1 MADVVING
9 KHGKYK
15 VSNKILGKGSFSCVY
30 LGTCNGTNVAIKKI
44 TLNKINEKVKIK
56 IKEEIEIMFK
66 FNHEN
71 IVKIIDTSQD
81 LNYWYIIIEYC
92 NIGTLDKVIEMNAM
106 NKNSNEIEEN
116 THYYFQQLRNA
127 LEYVHN
133 MGFFHRDI
141 KPENILLMT
150 CETNFTNDNFI
161 FLHQQRKIILK
172 LADFG
177 LAKNFMADDKQM
189 AASICGSP
197 YYMSPEM
204 FKGNGAYS
212 STADLWSCGII
223 MYQILYGIRPFSAK
237 NHVELLGMIKYKTI
251 TYSADY
257 HFSNQCMEL
266 MNKLLTKDPEFR
278 IDWEHFLN
286 HEWFNVW
293 KDKKNVDTIKNLIED
308 AFEIIESPKQIEQQ
322 LSSSLGPSNLTKMKK
337 IINYPMTN
345 YPSSFPKLQHKYN
358 LDGPLSLPTNLNN
371 SRIFQSSSVLK
382 HSMSSHSSNFSD
394 SSSNIFTTC
403 TNVIINRSKPV
414 PIINKI

>member
-1 MADVVING
+1 MANVVVNG
-9 KHGKYK
+9 KNGKY
-15 VSNKILGKGSFSCVY
+15 NITNNIIGKGSFSCVY
-30 LGTCNGTNVAIKKI
+30 LGTNNDTNVAIKKI

-66 FNHEN
+66 LNHEN

-81 LNYWYIIIEYC
+81 TNSWYIIIEYC
-92 NIGTLDKVIEMNAM
+92 NVGTLEKVIEMNKKI
-106 NKNSNEIEEN
+106 NKNEIEEN
-116 THYYFQQLRNA
+116 THYYLQQLRNA
-127 LEYVHN
+127 LQYVHT

-150 CETNFTNDNFI
+150 YETNFTNDNFI

-177 LAKNFMADDKQM
+177 LAKNFTIDDKQM
-189 AASICGSP
+189 SASICGSP

-212 STADLWSCGII
+212 STVDLWSCGII

-237 NHVELLGMIKYKTI
+237 NHVELLGMIKYKSI

-257 HFSNQCMEL
+257 HFSNSCMEL

-286 HEWFNVW
+286 HEWFDVW
-293 KDKKNVDTIKNLIED
+293 KNKKNVDTIKNLIED

-337 IINYPMTN
+337 MINYPMIN

-371 SRIFQSSSVLK
+371 SRIFQSSSLLK
-382 HSMSSHSSNFSD
+382 QSMSSHSSNFSD
-394 SSSNIFTTC
+394 SSTNIFTTC
-403 TNVIINRSKPV
+403 TNVVINRSKPV